1 MIKNILFDLDN
12 TLYSALSP
20 INSGIT
26 RRMKEFVVN
35 FLNLPEEECLRQREE
50 GIKKYGSTL
59 NWLRNEKKL
68 KDPES
73 FFSFVHPESET
84 TELIPDTNL
93 KPFLQSLPYNKG
105 ILTNSPLEHA
115 LRVLDFYGIRDLFSG
130 IYDLRINNFNGKPYP
145 AAYQKALDG
154 LGFAVSETIFIDDSP
169 RYLDGFTKLGGAVL
183 LVDEFSKYRETPYP
197 KVKTIYSIP
206 EILKTL

>member
-26 RRMKEFVVN
+26 QRMKEFVVN
-35 FLNLPEEECLRQREE
+35 FLNLPEEECLIQREA
-50 GIKKYGSTL
+50 GLKKYGSTL
-59 NWLRNEKKL
+59 NWLRNEKNL
-68 KDPES
+68 KDPEI
-73 FFSFVHPESET
+73 FFSYVHPESET

-93 KPFLQSLPYNKG
+93 RPFLQSLPYSKG

-115 LRVLDFYGIRDLFSG
+115 LRVLDFYRIGDLFSG
-130 IYDLRINNFNGKPYP
+130 IYDLRINDFNGKPYP
-145 AAYQKALDG
+145 TAYQRALEG
-154 LGFAVSETIFIDDSP
+154 LGFNIRETIFIDDSP
-169 RYLDGFTKLGGAVL
+169 RYLDGFIKLGGPVI
-183 LVDEFSKYRETPYP
+183 LVDELSKYMESPYP

-206 EILKTL
+206 DFLKTL